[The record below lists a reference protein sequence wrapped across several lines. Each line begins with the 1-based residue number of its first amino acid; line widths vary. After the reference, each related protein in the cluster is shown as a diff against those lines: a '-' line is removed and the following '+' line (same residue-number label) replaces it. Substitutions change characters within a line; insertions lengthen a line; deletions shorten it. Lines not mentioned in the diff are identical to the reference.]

1 MNIKFVCCCG
11 KQQSGRI
18 VVVAAGTGG
27 SKAIPYDKKKKA
39 GKKHEEG
46 RRKQQ
51 KRSTT
56 DKKQQ
61 QNIMNTSMAKVK
73 ADETVLF
80 DAVPGVSDA
89 LSVIYAY
96 PNEYSVGITSLGYQ
110 LVWAYLEMSELV
122 SVSRMF
128 TDVSDGVAFKQRGV
142 DLVGFSLS
150 WELDYTNIVSML
162 QGLEI
167 PVFSNERSKQCPIVF
182 GGGPVLTANPEP
194 FAAFFDVI
202 LLGDGEEMLETLV
215 TTVYKVTRDGTGGSH
230 DNRQEVLEALARLPG
245 MYVPQFYEPVYDG
258 GKLVGMDVHAAAPP
272 FVEKQTYRGNA
283 LASSTVVSPRMA
295 WDNIFMAEVVR
306 SCPEMCRFC
315 MASYL
320 TLPFRPAE
328 LEGSL
333 IPTIERGL
341 EVTDRI
347 GLLGASVTQ
356 HPEFDKLL
364 DWMMKPE
371 REHVRMSIASVRT
384 NTVTPELASA
394 LSARGTNSLTI
405 AVESGSERVRR
416 IVNKKLDQ
424 EDIQKAA
431 VNAQAGGLKSL
442 KLYGMVGV
450 PGESDQGLCVFVFFV
465 FCSAKIYSYSNY
477 NVYKKTKCRCRKDNR
492 NDAGSSTSC
501 SKTQVNI
508 GMQYLCPQSAYT
520 FPVGRN

>member
-1 MNIKFVCCCG
+1 MMNIKSVRYG
-11 KQQSGRI
+11 KRLQQNGRKA
-18 VVVAAGTGG
+18 VSASAG
-27 SKAIPYDKKKKA
+27 SKGGKA
-39 GKKHEEG
+39 TKDWKHEG
-46 RRKQQ
+46 RRKRQ
-51 KRSTT
+51 KKSMMT
-56 DKKQQ
+56 DGKQQ
-61 QNIMNTSMAKVK
+61 GSRVNTNSMAKVK

-89 LSVIYAY
+89 LRVIYAY

-128 TDVSDGVAFKQRGV
+128 TDVSDGASFRMQRDAL

-167 PVFSNERSKQCPIVF
+167 PTFSSDRGDDFPIVF

-202 LLGDGEEMLETLV
+202 LLGDGEEMLGDLV
-215 TTVYKVTRDGTGGSH
+215 TTVYNVTRDGSGSH
-230 DNRQEVLEALARLPG
+230 ACREEVLAALARLPG
-245 MYVPQFYEPVYDG
+245 MYVPAFYEPVYDG
-258 GKLVGMDVHAAAPP
+258 GGKLVGMDVLNGAAPP

-416 IVNKKLDQ
+416 IVNKKLEQD
-424 EDIQKAA
+424 DIQKAA
-431 VNAQAGGLKSL
+431 VHAQAGGLKSL

-450 PGESDQGLCVFVFFV
+450 PGESDQGILFFL
-465 FCSAKIYSYSNY
+465 FSYF
-477 NVYKKTKCRCRKDNR
+477 TGLQEIC
-492 NDAGSSTSC
+492 TE
-501 SKTQVNI
+501 I
-508 GMQYLCPQSAYT
+508 
-520 FPVGRN
+520 